1 MRTTKYT
8 LLIILSLLSH
18 FCIAGD
24 VSWQKQAIEQ
34 TRLNVIFFVNI
45 AIFAV
50 VQELTL
56 WQLVKNNEPINII
69 INKVS

>member
-1 MRTTKYT
+1 MRTTKYI

-18 FCIAGD
+18 FCIASD

-34 TRLNVIFFVNI
+34 TRLNIILFINI

-50 VQELTL
+50 VLVLTL
-56 WQLVKNNEPINII
+56 WQLVKTKRVNQHHY
-69 INKVS
+69 